1 MYLNF
6 YQLSLKP
13 FQITADPRFLWLGD
27 KHSEAMATL
36 KYGILE
42 DKGFLLLT
50 GDVGTGKT
58 ALIKSLVKTI
68 DVAAL
73 VATIPDP
80 GLDPIDFFNYLS
92 EEFQMGKRFTSKG
105 DFLIE
110 FKQMLLKANSVHQK
124 VLLIID
130 EAQRLNHELLEQV
143 RLFSNIELDNRK
155 LINIF
160 FVGQTEFNR
169 MLLDDRNRALR
180 QRITVSYFIQPLTE
194 LETQQ
199 YIRHRLRVAGA
210 KREIFSEDAMRRIF
224 SYSRGYPR
232 LINII
237 CDHSLL
243 TGYARGEKNIE
254 VATIRE
260 CEAELKINEPDSSQN
275 GSQSSPP
282 HASTPAAATEAE
294 NRATAR
300 RAPTV
305 LVFLLLLAFTGYML
319 YQYRSGDSQRWAVEE
334 IAPQSYKGLSG
345 RPAAIDET
353 PAPKTEPAPAT
364 APIKTPPQPAAV
376 GGGAAP
382 AKPAPPAAPAAPANP
397 FAAGKVVIKF
407 SYNSNELP
415 KESYD
420 LLDQIAE
427 YLLENPEIE
436 AQVKGYTDSV
446 GNISYNVSVSQFR
459 ANSIKSYL
467 VGKGVDGQR
476 LTATGLGPK
485 NPIASNDTPE
495 GREQNRRVEI
505 EMAKPASP

>member
-1 MYLNF
+1 MYLKF

-92 EEFQMGKRFTSKG
+92 EEFKMGKRFTSKG

-110 FKQMLLKANSVHQK
+110 FKQMLLKAYSLHQK

-169 MLLDDRNRALR
+169 MLLDDRNRAVR

-210 KREIFSEDAMRRIF
+210 KREIFSEDAMRRVF
-224 SYSRGYPR
+224 SFSRGYPR

-237 CDHSLL
+237 CDHALL

-254 VATIRE
+254 VAIIRE
-260 CEAELKINEPDSSQN
+260 CETELKI
-275 GSQSSPP
+275 
-282 HASTPAAATEAE
+282 
-294 NRATAR
+294 
-300 RAPTV
+300 
-305 LVFLLLLAFTGYML
+305 
-319 YQYRSGDSQRWAVEE
+319 
-334 IAPQSYKGLSG
+334 
-345 RPAAIDET
+345 
-353 PAPKTEPAPAT
+353 TEPPLQTRHPAE
-364 APIKTPPQPAAV
+364 P
-376 GGGAAP
+376 
-382 AKPAPPAAPAAPANP
+382 
-397 FAAGKVVIKF
+397 
-407 SYNSNELP
+407 
-415 KESYD
+415 
-420 LLDQIAE
+420 
-427 YLLENPEIE
+427 
-436 AQVKGYTDSV
+436 
-446 GNISYNVSVSQFR
+446 
-459 ANSIKSYL
+459 
-467 VGKGVDGQR
+467 
-476 LTATGLGPK
+476 
-485 NPIASNDTPE
+485 
-495 GREQNRRVEI
+495 
-505 EMAKPASP
+505 

>member
-1 MYLNF
+1 MYLKF

-92 EEFQMGKRFTSKG
+92 EEFKMGRRFTSKG

-110 FKQMLLKANSVHQK
+110 FKQMLLKAYSMHQK

-130 EAQRLNHELLEQV
+130 EAQRLNHELLEQI

-169 MLLDDRNRALR
+169 MLLDDRNRAVR

-210 KREIFSEDAMRRIF
+210 KREIFTEDAMRRIF

-237 CDHSLL
+237 CDHALL

-254 VATIRE
+254 VAIIRE
-260 CEAELKINEPDSSQN
+260 CETELKITEP
-275 GSQSSPP
+275 PP
-282 HASTPAAATEAE
+282 PQTGTPPDLLLGTTPAADPEPAH
-294 NRATAR
+294 RAAGR

-319 YQYRSGDSQRWAVEE
+319 YQYRAGETQRWAVEE
-334 IAPQSYKGLSG
+334 IAPQTYKGLSG
-345 RPAAIDET
+345 RPAAIDE
-353 PAPKTEPAPAT
+353 PSAPKTESAPVA
-364 APIKTPPQPAAV
+364 APQKNLPLPGSTVDPP
-376 GGGAAP
+376 AP
-382 AKPAPPAAPAAPANP
+382 AKPASLASP
-397 FAAGKVVIKF
+397 FVQGKVIIAF

-427 YLLENPEIE
+427 YLLANPGI
-436 AQVKGYTDSV
+436 AVQIKGYTDSV
-446 GNISYNVSVSQFR
+446 GNTSYNVSVSQFR

-467 VGKGVDGQR
+467 VGKGVDGRQ
-476 LTATGLGPK
+476 LTATGLGPR

-505 EMAKPASP
+505 ELAKPASP